1 MYASPG
7 RAFRINWRGA
17 SAEATLAAVME
28 KANVDWEA
36 ARGDVAGGGGT
47 QYVDWWLIDGHHPPD
62 ATDFKVFGGANLSD
76 MWPDARTVVF
86 DINTGA
92 VEKLFYN
99 PYHRQQ
105 VRAFPHPIIFQN
117 ESKIEY
123 KSPDEA
129 WGVITE
135 AEIKHAKAML
145 DQATVR
151 ARVTHLCPP

>member
-105 VRAFPHPIIFQN
+105 VRGVPSSYHIFKMKLKLN
-117 ESKIEY
+117 
-123 KSPDEA
+123 
-129 WGVITE
+129 T
-135 AEIKHAKAML
+135 KALMKPG
-145 DQATVR
+145 A
-151 ARVTHLCPP
+151 